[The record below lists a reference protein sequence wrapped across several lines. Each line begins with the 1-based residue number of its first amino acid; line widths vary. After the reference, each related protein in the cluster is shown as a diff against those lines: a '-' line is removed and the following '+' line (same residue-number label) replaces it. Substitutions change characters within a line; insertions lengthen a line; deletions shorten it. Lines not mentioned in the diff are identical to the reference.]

1 MFFTILFFFKEEV
14 ALNRED
20 VDIVGMFSPT
30 FTVGSLQ
37 VFPVI
42 AVVNDEDV
50 IVSNSPQEVRD
61 IFWMPL
67 SE

>member
-1 MFFTILFFFKEEV
+1 M
-14 ALNRED
+14 ALNGKD
-20 VDIVGMFSPT
+20 VEIVGMFSPT